1 MPRFNIDKPL
11 TARELARMRRNTL
24 LVQVTAA
31 ALMLA
36 GFAGIAWS
44 GTRPDAQK
52 AHYAWLLIAG
62 GGVFFV
68 GMLLQGLGNLSIK
81 AFTAA
86 AEPPFSSVKHDAELH
101 AKLEAYVAQV
111 HEQKRPFTRF
121 ERIAVKRLLPQPRRS
136 ALEPDEA
143 IALVVLDIVLN
154 ILSVIFG

>member
-11 TARELARMRRNTL
+11 TVRELGRMRRRTL
-24 LVQVTAA
+24 LMQITAA
-31 ALMLA
+31 AIMLA
-36 GFAGIAWS
+36 GLAGIAWS

-52 AHYAWLLIAG
+52 AQYAWLFIAG
-62 GGVFFV
+62 GGAFFV
-68 GMLLQGLGNLSIK
+68 GMLLQGLANLSIR

-86 AEPPFSSVKHDAELH
+86 AEPPFSSVKHDAKLH

-111 HEQKRPFTRF
+111 HEQERQFTGF

-154 ILSVIFG
+154 ILSVVFS